1 MKRTLK
7 LISLVLAVAMMVVCF
22 ASCGEQNAVEN
33 FAKENT
39 EYFIGSTGPLTG
51 DASSYGI
58 SVNNGATLAVDKIN
72 AAGGLNGKNF
82 KFEMKDDKAT
92 AADAGT
98 GYDSL
103 YEEACRFQSAA
114 LHRALARPSL
124 QNRLKTMYSSSLR
137 PLQMLTLLLRTTLSA
152 YASATLTR
160 VSFRQKS

>member
-7 LISLVLAVAMMVVCF
+7 LISLVLAVAMMVACF
-22 ASCGEQNAVEN
+22 ASCGEQSAAEN
-33 FAKENT
+33 FAKDNT
-39 EYFIGSTGPLTG
+39 EYFIGATGPLTG

-58 SVNNGATLAVDKIN
+58 SVNNGATLAVDRIN

-103 YEEACRFQSAA
+103 YEAGMQISIGSVTSGSCQTFASKSAED
-114 LHRALARPSL
+114 HVFFITPS
-124 QNRLKTMYSSSLR
+124 
-137 PLQMLTLLLRTTLSA
+137 
-152 YASATLTR
+152 ASNADVIVEDNAFR
-160 VSFRQKS
+160 V